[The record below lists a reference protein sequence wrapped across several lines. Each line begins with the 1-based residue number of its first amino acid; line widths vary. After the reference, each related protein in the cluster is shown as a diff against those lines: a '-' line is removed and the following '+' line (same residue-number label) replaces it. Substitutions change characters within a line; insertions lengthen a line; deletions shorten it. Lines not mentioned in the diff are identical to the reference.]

1 MNTNKSGRMAVFL
14 DRDGVLNHAEVSNRK
29 PYAPRDIESF
39 RLLPDALPS
48 TEALHRAGLLL
59 IVVTNQPD
67 VGNGLVSQSTV
78 EAMHNILNK
87 SLPIDDIKVCFH
99 SQTDNCSC
107 RKPLPG
113 MLIEASRE
121 WNIDL
126 TKSFM
131 VGDRWKDVT
140 AGRTQGC
147 YTIFIDRGYSEP
159 LKELP
164 DAAVASL
171 AEATELIISILKN
184 EEMRDNNE

>member
-1 MNTNKSGRMAVFL
+1 MVINLNKSGRRAVFL
-14 DRDGVLNHAEVSNRK
+14 DRDGVLNRTEVSSGK

-39 RLLPDALPS
+39 QLLPEAIQA

-78 EAMHNILNK
+78 ETMHDILNK
-87 SLPIDDIKVCFH
+87 SLPIDAIKVCFH

-107 RKPLPG
+107 RKPQPG

-131 VGDRWKDVT
+131 VGDRWKDV
-140 AGRTQGC
+140 AVGRSQGC

-164 DAAVASL
+164 NATVASL
-171 AEATELIISILKN
+171 AEATELILALLKN
-184 EEMRDNNE
+184 DDTKGN